1 MIKVMTVFGT
11 RPEAI
16 KVAKVIDELKNSNN
30 IKSVNVFTGQHKEMV
45 EVFLKYFNIEPDYN
59 LDIMK
64 DRQGLVD
71 ITTRAMSRLDPI
83 IKKEKPDILLVQGDT
98 TTAFISA
105 LDAFYN
111 KVKIGHI
118 EAGLRSWNKYQPFP
132 EEINRKLIGSV
143 ADLHFAPTQTSKEN
157 LMKENVDERN
167 IYVTGNTVIDTLLEV
182 VKFPEPES
190 VKKFPEGL
198 ILITAHRRENWG
210 EPLKNIVK
218 ALKKLANDF
227 KDKTFVYPVH
237 LNPVVREVVFSEL
250 NDVDNIILTEPKD
263 YIEFSHLIKKS
274 SIVVTDSGGVQE
286 EAPSFGKPVLVLR
299 ETTERPEA
307 VKAGTVKLIGTD
319 FERVYDEVY
328 KLLTDKEEYN
338 KMANAVNPY
347 GDGKASKRIIENIVN
362 YFERSPKRS
371 EWIV

>member
-227 KDKTFVYPVH
+227 KDKIFVYPVH
-237 LNPVVREVVFSEL
+237 LNPIVREVVFSEL